1 MMSDGQDCVRS
12 NNIFQNGLLFKGKN
26 GSCGIFSYRSGAVFE
41 ATTKWLWRR
50 PTCQVRPKLCKN
62 LLNPCENGGSSQTC
76 PRGVPVPDDED
87 EEEDRPLHD
96 RELGSCWGESH
107 LAQGSL
113 DDGVDVGV
121 YSPVDHDHIFHKRVN
136 FGNTTQGEVAVV
148 KRTLIK
154 MAFVVLVLLTLSMLH
169 APCTHF
175 VEKLPLMSSPSSQI

>member
-1 MMSDGQDCVRS
+1 MV
-12 NNIFQNGLLFKGKN
+12 FFYL
-26 GSCGIFSYRSGAVFE
+26 SGAVFE

-148 KRTLIK
+148 KKTLIK

-175 VEKLPLMSSPSSQI
+175 VEKVPLISSPSSQI